1 MFNLTIQHLDLWI
14 DLLWRFRPKEADWAA
29 VSPHFCQ
36 AILGGM
42 MPTYFF
48 DVSRYPVPWTDV
60 EKVSTFMVPIPFAYI
75 IIFYYTKT
83 V

>member
-1 MFNLTIQHLDLWI
+1 
-14 DLLWRFRPKEADWAA
+14 
-29 VSPHFCQ
+29 
-36 AILGGM
+36 
-42 MPTYFF
+42 MPTYFS

-75 IIFYYTKT
+75 IIFYYTNT